1 MCAIGHYLELEGIMT
16 TSISLVRENA
26 EALRPPRSLWVSF
39 PLGRPLGKPNDAD
52 FQHQVIRHALDLL
65 QEKEG
70 PVLQDFPFGA
80 PAIDIEHIPACPVNF
95 ARADER
101 GNSWVTKLAN
111 ELTQL
116 RPWYDLSRRRRN
128 RTTVGVC
135 DSSIDEILTQLG
147 IWLDSPERPIDD
159 FRWFKS
165 AIEDAKAFYSEAL
178 TAQPGEYPLE
188 RIRQQLW
195 DTTALGAA
203 LKLYY
208 QRFSQHPKLSLFAGI
223 VAPRTVMGAARD

>member
-1 MCAIGHYLELEGIMT
+1 MT
-16 TSISLVRENA
+16 TGISLVRENA
-26 EALRPPRSLWVSF
+26 EALRPPRSLWVPF

-65 QEKEG
+65 LKKEG
-70 PVLQDFPFGA
+70 PILKDFPFDA
-80 PAIDIEHIPACPVNF
+80 PAIDIEHTTVCPVNF
-95 ARADER
+95 ARPDEE
-101 GNSWVTKLAN
+101 GSSWASKLAN
-111 ELTQL
+111 ELVQL

-147 IWLDSPERPIDD
+147 VWLDNPEHSIDD
-159 FRWFKS
+159 FKWFKS

-188 RIRQQLW
+188 QIRQQLW
-195 DTTALGAA
+195 DTTILGAA

-208 QRFSQHPKLSLFAGI
+208 QRFSKHPKLSLFARI
-223 VAPRTVMGAARD
+223 VAPRTVIGTATG